1 MAAHQDRMA
10 GSVEVCKRLFLG
22 VALIVGAAAVLLL
35 SDLRQRQATKDAGGG
50 AEKQYRVAIFQI
62 ASRQILDDSVQ
73 GTIDGLAEEGLV
85 QGRNLSVTRFNAE
98 GDMVTANAI
107 VQNILQGNFDLVAT
121 VSTPS
126 LQTMANANR
135 AGKLRHVFS
144 VVTDPYGSG
153 VGITGDKPGEHPEH
167 LLGMGTFQ
175 PVRQVVQLARELYPD
190 LKVAGTIINPGE
202 ACSQACLAMAQDECG
217 KLGIDLLVAQV
228 ENSSGIYEAASSL
241 AARGIEAF
249 FIGGDNTVETS
260 VESVFKAAVAAR
272 IPILAYA
279 PDHVDAGALVGMG
292 ANYYEVGK
300 AGGKLAG
307 GVLTGRVKSS
317 EYAIRDLM
325 PRKLALNQQ
334 ALAGLKA
341 PWRIAPELLAQADIL
356 IDEQGHKT
364 VRGGAAPVS
373 TPALPAGK
381 TWQLHMVSYSQSM
394 MVEQWMRGFA
404 DACEKL
410 GLRAGEDY
418 QLTYRNAQGDMATAN
433 MMIDAAID
441 SRADIL
447 MTLTTPTL
455 QAAVRKKP
463 PMPVLFGLT
472 ANPLLAGAG
481 KSDSEHL
488 PGFTGISTMS
498 DYEGMV
504 VVIRECLPNA
514 RKIGTLYNPS
524 EDNSVFNM
532 EQMKEA
538 LAKAGLSMVT
548 RATNEATEVPAAALA
563 LAGEDIDAICQV
575 AGNLHDS
582 SFPAIAQVARQLRKP
597 LFAFVSGQALTGG
610 AAIAVARDYEQGG
623 RDHAALALRV
633 MRGENPTAIPFAAI
647 SRTLIIVNTTH
658 AAELGLALPPSLLQ
672 RADQVVDGKN

>member
-1 MAAHQDRMA
+1 M
-10 GSVEVCKRLFLG
+10 
-22 VALIVGAAAVLLL
+22 
-35 SDLRQRQATKDAGGG
+35 
-50 AEKQYRVAIFQI
+50 
-62 ASRQILDDSVQ
+62 
-73 GTIDGLAEEGLV
+73 
-85 QGRNLSVTRFNAE
+85 
-98 GDMVTANAI
+98 
-107 VQNILQGNFDLVAT
+107 
-121 VSTPS
+121 
-126 LQTMANANR
+126 
-135 AGKLRHVFS
+135 
-144 VVTDPYGSG
+144 
-153 VGITGDKPGEHPEH
+153 
-167 LLGMGTFQ
+167 
-175 PVRQVVQLARELYPD
+175 
-190 LKVAGTIINPGE
+190 
-202 ACSQACLAMAQDECG
+202 
-217 KLGIDLLVAQV
+217 
-228 ENSSGIYEAASSL
+228 
-241 AARGIEAF
+241 
-249 FIGGDNTVETS
+249 
-260 VESVFKAAVAAR
+260 
-272 IPILAYA
+272 AYA

-504 VVIRECLPNA
+504 AVIRECLPMRAKSA
-514 RKIGTLYNPS
+514 RSTIP
-524 EDNSVFNM
+524 
-532 EQMKEA
+532 
-538 LAKAGLSMVT
+538 AKTT
-548 RATNEATEVPAAALA
+548 RCSIWN
-563 LAGEDIDAICQV
+563 
-575 AGNLHDS
+575 
-582 SFPAIAQVARQLRKP
+582 R
-597 LFAFVSGQALTGG
+597 
-610 AAIAVARDYEQGG
+610 
-623 RDHAALALRV
+623 
-633 MRGENPTAIPFAAI
+633 
-647 SRTLIIVNTTH
+647 
-658 AAELGLALPPSLLQ
+658 
-672 RADQVVDGKN
+672 

>member
-1 MAAHQDRMA
+1 M
-10 GSVEVCKRLFLG
+10 
-22 VALIVGAAAVLLL
+22 
-35 SDLRQRQATKDAGGG
+35 
-50 AEKQYRVAIFQI
+50 
-62 ASRQILDDSVQ
+62 
-73 GTIDGLAEEGLV
+73 
-85 QGRNLSVTRFNAE
+85 
-98 GDMVTANAI
+98 
-107 VQNILQGNFDLVAT
+107 
-121 VSTPS
+121 
-126 LQTMANANR
+126 
-135 AGKLRHVFS
+135 
-144 VVTDPYGSG
+144 
-153 VGITGDKPGEHPEH
+153 
-167 LLGMGTFQ
+167 
-175 PVRQVVQLARELYPD
+175 
-190 LKVAGTIINPGE
+190 
-202 ACSQACLAMAQDECG
+202 
-217 KLGIDLLVAQV
+217 
-228 ENSSGIYEAASSL
+228 
-241 AARGIEAF
+241 
-249 FIGGDNTVETS
+249 
-260 VESVFKAAVAAR
+260 
-272 IPILAYA
+272 
-279 PDHVDAGALVGMG
+279 
-292 ANYYEVGK
+292 
-300 AGGKLAG
+300 
-307 GVLTGRVKSS
+307 LTGRVKSS

-532 EQMKEA
+532 EQMTAA
-538 LAKAGLSMVT
+538 LAKAGLTMVT
-548 RATNEATEVPAAALA
+548 RATNEAPEVPAAALA

-597 LFAFVSGQALTGG
+597 LFSFVSGQALTGG
-610 AAIAVARDYEQGG
+610 AAISVARDYEQGG

-633 MRGENPTAIPFAAI
+633 MRGEEEARIFRP
-647 SRTLIIVNTTH
+647 
-658 AAELGLALPPSLLQ
+658 
-672 RADQVVDGKN
+672 